1 MPTVRP
7 VVAGTALKWRNAPL
21 KARTYPCRSCPP
33 YPRARL
39 KSLTEAVSQGTLS
52 GTARHAAASDNLRDS
67 PLIAAAPRCGTT
79 TSTNHPE
86 RPRGTEQLASPPATT
101 LEHPHSS
108 ITGGPASSPAS
119 SSEVPPEEEGQIGA
133 DGNGPFPNIARTMG
147 ALAAKSPFAQM
158 LTKRSQ
164 GHPRTPP

>member
-1 MPTVRP
+1 MEERSSKGKDIPVPELSSLPPRP
-7 VVAGTALKWRNAPL
+7 SEVP
-21 KARTYPCRSCPP
+21 
-33 YPRARL
+33 
-39 KSLTEAVSQGTLS
+39 TEAVSQGTLC
-52 GTARHAAASDNLRDS
+52 GTARHAAVSDNPKDS